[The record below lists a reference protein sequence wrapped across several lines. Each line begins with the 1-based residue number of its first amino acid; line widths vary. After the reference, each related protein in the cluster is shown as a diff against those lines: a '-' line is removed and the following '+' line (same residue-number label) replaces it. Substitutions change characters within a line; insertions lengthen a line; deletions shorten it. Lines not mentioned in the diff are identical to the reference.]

1 MLFDT
6 GYPDPPAGASWSPGL
21 RPPGG
26 RITARLAPVVSTG
39 TYPAPRVTVANLH
52 LAEREVHARA
62 TALAERV
69 RMLSAG
75 HSMRIWRD
83 AHRDAL
89 VELAREATGVG
100 SEAACERLSWDLDS
114 GVYHVSATYSA
125 APSTVH

>member
-1 MLFDT
+1 MPNDT
-6 GYPDPPAGASWSPGL
+6 GYLDSPAGASWSPGL

-26 RITARLAPVVSTG
+26 RITARLTPVVSTA
-39 TYPAPRVTVANLH
+39 TYPAPRVTVATLH
-52 LAEREVHARA
+52 LAEREVHERA

-69 RMLSAG
+69 RILSAG

-100 SEAACERLSWDLDS
+100 AGAACEGLSWDLDS
-114 GVYHVSATYSA
+114 GVYHVSATFSA
-125 APSTVH
+125 ARPAIH